1 MHQSEASEAA
11 VRLLFKENPAG
22 AKEKDK
28 VCAAAIRF
36 LRAIR
41 FVPDTLSSVVVA
53 GTKVA
58 V

>member
-28 VCAAAIRF
+28 V
-36 LRAIR
+36 RAR
-41 FVPDTLSSVVVA
+41 PQSRPSRDPVRS
-53 GTKVA
+53 
-58 V
+58 